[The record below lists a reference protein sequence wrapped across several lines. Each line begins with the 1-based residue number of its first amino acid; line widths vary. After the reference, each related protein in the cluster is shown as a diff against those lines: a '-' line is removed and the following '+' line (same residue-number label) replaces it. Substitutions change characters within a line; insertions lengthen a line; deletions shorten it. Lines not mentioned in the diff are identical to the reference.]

1 MYWRSHNSLLGPVA
15 RLFGVTSTKAICM
28 HATLIE
34 LQLFYKNGI
43 LSHISPI
50 MIALLQLNLIET
62 PIARLCV
69 HGYAKISRLS
79 LINVWVY
86 GKFYHLSLLLALT
99 CSLTASVLSLVSW
112 LEVAVFDVLFLFS
125 LLSFFSNMSTAAV
138 NQTICL
144 QSQPHCKS
152 LKIDHL
158 LAIFEN
164 QIHVHVTHLFG
175 RWVKQETAPKNRF
188 YLYLHQ

>member
-1 MYWRSHNSLLGPVA
+1 
-15 RLFGVTSTKAICM
+15 M
-28 HATLIE
+28 HAEFKRSTLIE
-34 LQLFYKNGI
+34 LQLFYKKSYSDGI

-50 MIALLQLNLIET
+50 MIALLQLNSIWT

-144 QSQPHCKS
+144 QSLPHCNKD
-152 LKIDHL
+152 LKIDQSP
-158 LAIFEN
+158 AIFEN
-164 QIHVHVTHLFG
+164 QIHVLATHPLG
-175 RWVKQETAPKNRF
+175 RIVKQETAPKNKF